1 MMKVLLCTG
10 GIGSGKSFVVRI
22 LQAMGCPAYDCDAR
36 ARALYDE
43 DPALLQ
49 GVVALA
55 GRGVLGENG
64 RLDRKALAARIFAD
78 SGLRD
83 RIEALVHPAVIR
95 DFMAWRDALSAPL
108 AVLESAILLEH
119 PQYRPLYDKVLVV
132 SAPEEVR
139 IARVQARDGVSRE
152 AVLQRM
158 AAQWSEEK
166 RRAAADFIIENDGE
180 QALLPQLCKDAS
192 LLSAFAT
199 IVARPSHFVGPSRSS
214 ATGGHASKS
223 NASLHKE

>member
-1 MMKVLLCTG
+1 MKTLLCTG
-10 GIGSGKSFVVRI
+10 GIGSGKSFVVQI

-36 ARALYDE
+36 AKALYDE

-49 GVVALA
+49 AVVALA
-55 GRGVLGENG
+55 GADVLGADG
-64 RLDRKALAARIFAD
+64 RLDRKALAAKLFAN
-78 SGLRD
+78 SELRSRVED
-83 RIEALVHPAVIR
+83 LVHPAVIR
-95 DFMAWRDALSAPL
+95 DFTAWRDVQTAPL
-108 AVLESAILLEH
+108 PVLESAILLEH

-139 IARVQARDGVSRE
+139 IARVMARDGVSRE

-158 AAQWSEEK
+158 ASQWSEER

-192 LLSAFAT
+192 LLSAFAASA
-199 IVARPSHFVGPSRSS
+199 ARPSHFVGPSRSS